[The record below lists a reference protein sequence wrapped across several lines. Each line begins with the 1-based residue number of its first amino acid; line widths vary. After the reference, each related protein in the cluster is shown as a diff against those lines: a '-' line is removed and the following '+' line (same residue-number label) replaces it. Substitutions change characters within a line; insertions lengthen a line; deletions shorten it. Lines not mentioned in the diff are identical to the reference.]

1 MDFLSLV
8 HENVHINPVSENLHI
23 NPNIVYRSNN
33 MFIKAVNTNVK
44 KERNTNLN
52 VFWYGM
58 I

>member
-23 NPNIVYRSNN
+23 NPNIVYRSN

-44 KERNTNLN
+44 KERNRNLSM
-52 VFWYGM
+52 FWYGM

>member
-23 NPNIVYRSNN
+23 NPNIVYRSN